1 MRYKTDYVE
10 IGIVVERAGN
20 IRQISVGINDKEAV
34 EMTEFNNKVT
44 IPEDIFKQHFNKSNF
59 IRHIVN
65 FFIKE

>member
-20 IRQISVGINDKEAV
+20 IRQISVGINDKEEV
-34 EMTEFNNKVT
+34 EMTEFKNKVT
-44 IPEDIFKQHFNKSNF
+44 IPEDICKQHFNKSNF
-59 IRHIVN
+59 IKSIVN